1 MKPLAEHQFV
11 SLIFPASCVGCGAEL
26 EQFVDTRVRGIN
38 DRPITEEAHRASS
51 LSFMRWQHNHWC
63 RACWKTLSQ
72 SADLVCKKCGAS
84 LSQSS
89 PYPDR
94 CALCHGLDL
103 RFDKALAIGNY
114 QGLLQELVIRMK
126 NQRAE
131 AVAMQ
136 LGKLLGYQLIAD
148 GLVNFDRV
156 VAVPTHWWRR
166 LKRGFC
172 AAQLIADSVSDLIG
186 VRISNNIVRTVRPTK
201 KQGTLS
207 TQGRFANVR
216 GAFEVNPREKK
227 LRGLKII
234 LIDDVLTSG
243 ATTSEVA
250 RILKRAGA
258 AEVYVAVVARGAR
271 VS

>member
-1 MKPLAEHQFV
+1 M
-11 SLIFPASCVGCGAEL
+11 CG
-26 EQFVDTRVRGIN
+26 
-38 DRPITEEAHRASS
+38 
-51 LSFMRWQHNHWC
+51 
-63 RACWKTLSQ
+63 
-72 SADLVCKKCGAS
+72 KCGAR

-103 RFDKALAIGNY
+103 RFDKAIAIGNY

-126 NQRAE
+126 NQRAD

-136 LGKLLGYQLIAD
+136 LGRLLGYQLIAD
-148 GLVNFDRV
+148 GLVGFDRV
-156 VAVPTHWWRR
+156 IAVPTHWWRR

-172 AAQLIADSVSDLIG
+172 AADLIADRVSELIEVSLSKQV
-186 VRISNNIVRTVRPTK
+186 VRAVRPTK

-207 TQGRFANVR
+207 TRGRFANVR
-216 GAFEVNPREKK
+216 GAFAINPREKNLQGSK
-227 LRGLKII
+227 VI
-234 LIDDVLTSG
+234 LIDDVMTSG

-250 RILKRAGA
+250 RILKRAGV
-258 AEVYVAVVARGAR
+258 AEVLVAVVARGAR